1 MVGEHFRPEFVNR
14 IDDIVVFHPLNEA
27 QIREIVGIQLEY
39 LRRRLAERDMQL
51 ELSDAA
57 LDQLAEVGY
66 DPVYGARPLKRAI
79 QQRVEN
85 PLAQEIL
92 RSARSFAPETRC
104 GSTSKTCKL
113 AFSKCR

>member
-1 MVGEHFRPEFVNR
+1 M
-14 IDDIVVFHPLNEA
+14 FHPLNEA

-51 ELSDAA
+51 ALSDAA

-92 RSARSFAPETRC
+92 RGSFAPGDEVRIDVED
-104 GSTSKTCKL
+104 GKL
-113 AFSKCR
+113 AFSKR